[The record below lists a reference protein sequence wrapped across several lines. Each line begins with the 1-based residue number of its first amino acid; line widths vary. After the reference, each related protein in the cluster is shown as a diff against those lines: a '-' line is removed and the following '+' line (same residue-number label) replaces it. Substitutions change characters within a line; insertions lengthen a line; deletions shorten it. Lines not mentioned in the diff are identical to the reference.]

1 MTELS
6 TRRSGS
12 QSVVIASE
20 GRTLRALR
28 RDEKLT
34 TKIRRQR
41 RLLHDVLW
49 YLQHPGRPERELER
63 RANLAQRIREVI
75 DE

>member
-1 MTELS
+1 ML
-6 TRRSGS
+6 
-12 QSVVIASE
+12 ADE

-28 RDEKLT
+28 RDERLVGKL
-34 TKIRRQR
+34 RRQR

-49 YLQHPGRPERELER
+49 YLQHPGRPEFELER
-63 RANLAQRIREVI
+63 SARLAARIREVI